1 MLEGHLVILQLPY
14 SRLRV
19 IGQSYPMLMGG
30 WASRLGLVFQLDL
43 VSLPVKDCQGGP
55 LSLLTIALAP
65 KAVILMQ
72 QEMNEV

>member
-1 MLEGHLVILQLPY
+1 
-14 SRLRV
+14 
-19 IGQSYPMLMGG
+19 MLMGG

-55 LSLLTIALAP
+55 LSFLTIPLAP